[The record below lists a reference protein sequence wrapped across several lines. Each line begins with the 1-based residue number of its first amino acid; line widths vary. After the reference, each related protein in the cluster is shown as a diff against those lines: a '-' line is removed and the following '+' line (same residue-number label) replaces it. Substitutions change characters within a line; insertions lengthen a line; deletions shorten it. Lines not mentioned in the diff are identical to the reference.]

1 MSRPLVRILD
11 FSTNETIDREMNDA
25 EFAQFEIDQVDQIER
40 IAAEAEKASA
50 KASAK
55 AKLSALGLT
64 EEEIAALTN

>member
-1 MSRPLVRILD
+1 MIKTHNLE
-11 FSTNETIDREMNDA
+11 TNEVTDREMNDT
-25 EFAQFEIDQVDQIER
+25 EFSQWEADQVAEAAR

-64 EEEIAALTN
+64 EEEITALTN